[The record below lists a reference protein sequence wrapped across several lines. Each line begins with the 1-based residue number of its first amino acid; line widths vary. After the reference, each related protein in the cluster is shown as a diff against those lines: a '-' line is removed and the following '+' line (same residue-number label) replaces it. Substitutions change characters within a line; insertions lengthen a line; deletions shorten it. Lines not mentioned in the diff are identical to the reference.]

1 MHVGGQHLPH
11 GSGGKVVVIIREEQP
26 GFLLVAHK
34 AVHLLQK
41 VAAFHGDAHVGDGRV
56 DPLVVLFGKAQH
68 LLDRLFFQIQLQRD
82 AVAVLEDLV
91 SLLF

>member
-11 GSGGKVVVIIREEQP
+11 GSGGKVVVIVREEQP

-41 VAAFHGDAHVGDGRV
+41 VAALHGDAHVGDGRV